1 MRCKADYRPTPCL
14 SVSLT
19 DLPHLL
25 VRQIWNVKPS
35 FKTGD
40 FQGSDGQKPAKR
52 RHFQV
57 VIASNSLIYINA
69 IYNPQNIYQHSPLDT
84 RMNIK
89 KLIATVVFALGAWMS
104 VGAQAQVTIYQGT
117 GLTETSALPSF
128 VSGGTLYNLS
138 NIPVGTYS
146 NYDFSVGMTLSSPG
160 SSITAANDG
169 YLNTQGS
176 AVLNSYDASGFQFI
190 FASPISAIAF
200 NWGAPNSNW
209 TFNAYGASN
218 NFIGSASTT
227 SFTTNANSG
236 NYVGIAGADISRITF
251 APNSGKDQ
259 IVIDNI
265 VVQSGAPEIDGS
277 LAPKV
282 GFLLGCLFLMFGR
295 KKQISEPMMTA

>member
-1 MRCKADYRPTPCL
+1 
-14 SVSLT
+14 
-19 DLPHLL
+19 
-25 VRQIWNVKPS
+25 
-35 FKTGD
+35 
-40 FQGSDGQKPAKR
+40 
-52 RHFQV
+52 
-57 VIASNSLIYINA
+57 
-69 IYNPQNIYQHSPLDT
+69 
-84 RMNIK
+84 MNIK

-227 SFTTNANSG
+227 SFTTSANSG

-265 VVQSGAPEIDGS
+265 VVQSGGAPEIDGS

-295 KKQISEPMMTA
+295 KKQNTCLLYTSDAADE